1 MERTKWGGKNGAWD
15 AQSSGHISTYIYGQ
29 DLASNSVN

>member
-1 MERTKWGGKNGAWD
+1 MERTKWGGKNGGD